1 MVVIKINYE
10 NVSPVIKITYDETPI
25 YVKTTYNNVYAKV
38 VYGTG
43 QGGGNY
49 TNKYYGA
56 FSDYTTQTAAA
67 IDTGYAMILNTTD
80 LSYGVR
86 IVDNSKITFD
96 YDGIYNLQFSAQF
109 QNDAT
114 NSENDV
120 AIWLKKNGTNV
131 TGSAGFIAVP
141 RKTGNTD
148 GHAVPSWNYLLS
160 INSGDYYQFYWST
173 TDTDVTLKYYPSNN
187 HPSVPSLIVT
197 ATQI

>member
-43 QGGGNY
+43 QGGGVY

-56 FSDYTTQTAAA
+56 FSDYTTQSAIA
-67 IDTGYAMILNTTD
+67 IDTGYAITLNTTD
-80 LSYGVR
+80 LSYGVS
-86 IVDNSKITFD
+86 IVDNSKITFS
-96 YDGIYNLQFSAQF
+96 YDGIYNLQFSAQL
-109 QNDAT
+109 QNNET
-114 NSENDV
+114 NSDNDV
-120 AIWLKKNGTNV
+120 TIWLKKNGTNV
-131 TGSAGFIAVP
+131 VGSTGLVGVP

-148 GHAVPSWNYLLS
+148 GHTIAAWNYLLNV
-160 INSGDYYQFYWST
+160 NSGDYFQFFWST
-173 TDTDVTLKYYPSNN
+173 SDIDVTLKYYPADFY
-187 HPSVPSLIVT
+187 PSVPSLIVT

>member
-56 FSDYTTQTAAA
+56 FSDYTNQLATV
-67 IDTGYAMILNTTD
+67 INIGYAMTYNTTD
-80 LSYGVR
+80 LSNGVT

-96 YDGIYNLQFSAQF
+96 YSGIYNLQFSTQF
-109 QNDAT
+109 RSTVT

-120 AIWLKKNGTNV
+120 NIWLKKNGV
-131 TGSAGFIAVP
+131 DVAGSTGFVAVP
-141 RKTGNTD
+141 RKTGGVD
-148 GHAVPSWNYLLS
+148 GHALPSWNFLLD
-160 INSGDYYQFYWST
+160 ITAGDYYQFYWST
-173 TDTDVTLKYYPSNN
+173 TNVGVSIHTYPANY
-187 HPSVPSLIVT
+187 HPSTASIVLT